1 MPFVDTSEIEPVH
14 RLPGWSGRT
23 VHSDNMT
30 FVHYEIEEGAQA
42 VHEHLHPQEE
52 VWNVIDGEVEVTIE
66 GETQVAG
73 PGCVAIVPA
82 RARHSVR
89 VLKASRV
96 LVVDHPRRD
105 EF

>member
-23 VHSDNMT
+23 VHSENMT
-30 FVHYEIEEGAQA
+30 FVHYEIAEGAQA
-42 VHEHLHPQEE
+42 VHEHFHPQEE
-52 VWNVIDGEVEVTIE
+52 VWNIIDGELEVTIE
-66 GETQVAG
+66 GVTQIAG

-82 RARHSVR
+82 GAHHSVR
-89 VLKASRV
+89 VLKASRA